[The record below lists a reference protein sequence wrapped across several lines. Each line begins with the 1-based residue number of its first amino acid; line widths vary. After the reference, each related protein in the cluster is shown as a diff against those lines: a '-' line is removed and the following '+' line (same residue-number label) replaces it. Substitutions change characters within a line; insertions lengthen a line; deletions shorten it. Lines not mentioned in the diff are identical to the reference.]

1 MPSKTDKCISSHE
14 TCDQC
19 NKKFYIGDLLICTSC
34 KKIVC
39 VDCKLY
45 LARKTEEVNFNYH
58 YCGPK
63 GDAQVN

>member
-1 MPSKTDKCISSHE
+1 MKHE

-58 YCGPK
+58 YCSPK
-63 GDAQVN
+63 GDAPGKLKKIYNK